1 MQVTEQGPDAGVYRK
16 SEQSATENPST
27 AKSRWWIWLI
37 VAVVIV
43 GGVVLWQRGGAS
55 PDAKAGGDAA
65 SRPVMVTTA
74 AAHQGDIGIYLNAL
88 GTVTP
93 VYTVT
98 VTSRVQGEI
107 TQVYYHEGQMVRK
120 GDPLIE
126 IDPRPYQAA
135 LTQVEGQLAHDQAVL
150 NEAKIDL
157 ERYQQALN
165 RNAIAKQQFDDQ
177 QQVVLQDEGTV
188 KNDEGQLANAKV
200 NLEYTHITA
209 PIAGRVGLRLV
220 DPGNIVQANS
230 TTALVVITQLQPIT
244 VIFSIAEDQLA
255 QIQQQLRKGK
265 KLTVDAFNR
274 EGSTKLASGML
285 LTLDN
290 VIDPTTGTLKLKAIF
305 DNDDNALFPS
315 QFVNVK
321 LLVDTQHNVTLIPTP
336 AIQRNA
342 QGAFVY
348 VMKSDQTAS
357 MRTITPGTTDGSVTA
372 VQGLEPQ
379 EVVAVTGFDKLLDGA
394 ESQYSRACEGIG
406 GAAPGSSPKPDRTT
420 NPRRRETPREA
431 PPEAKTEP
439 RRSESVSSIYFAA
452 GSDVAVD
459 GGHLARGLRRLSAIA
474 GFGAA
479 GGRLPDH
486 PGGHVLSRR
495 QSRRDGFGRHRASG
509 AAVRPGP
516 RPQSDDFHEFRRELH
531 HCFAVFPRTEH
542 RRCRTGSTSC
552 H

>member
-1 MQVTEQGPDAGVYRK
+1 VQVTEQRLETAVPRE
-16 SEQSATENPST
+16 SEQQITENSST
-27 AKSRWWIWLI
+27 QKSRWWIWLI
-37 VAVVIV
+37 AAVAIVVIV
-43 GGVVLWQRGGAS
+43 VLWRRGGA
-55 PDAKAGGDAA
+55 DAATKAGADAA
-65 SRPVMVTTA
+65 SRPVMVSTTA
-74 AAHQGDIGIYLNAL
+74 AYQGDIGIYLNAL

-200 NLEYTHITA
+200 NLVYTHITA

-230 TTALVVITQLQPIT
+230 NTALVVITQLQPIT
-244 VIFSIAEDQLA
+244 VIFSIAEDSLSP
-255 QIQQQLRKGK
+255 IQQQLRQGK
-265 KLTVDAFNR
+265 KLTVDVFDR
-274 EGSTKLASGML
+274 EASTKLASGTL

-305 DNDDNALFPS
+305 ENSDGALFPS

-321 LLVDTQHNVTLIPTP
+321 LLVDTRHNATLIPTP

-342 QGAFVY
+342 QGAFAY
-348 VMKSDQTAS
+348 VIKSDQTAS
-357 MRTITPGTTDGSVTA
+357 IRTITPGTTDGSVTA
-372 VQGLEPQ
+372 VQGVEPQ

-394 ESQYSRACEGIG
+394 
-406 GAAPGSSPKPDRTT
+406 KVTVRT
-420 NPRRRETPREA
+420 P
-431 PPEAKTEP
+431 AK
-439 RRSESVSSIYFAA
+439 
-452 GSDVAVD
+452 
-459 GGHLARGLRRLSAIA
+459 
-474 GFGAA
+474 
-479 GGRLPDH
+479 
-486 PGGHVLSRR
+486 
-495 QSRRDGFGRHRASG
+495 ASG
-509 AAVRPGP
+509 ASGQ
-516 RPQSDDFHEFRRELH
+516 QSQTGQNNVNQSTPSG
-531 HCFAVFPRTEH
+531 ASKGG
-542 RRCRTGSTSC
+542 TGSGKNGAS
-552 H
+552 HR

>member
-1 MQVTEQGPDAGVYRK
+1 VQVTEQAPDAVASK
-16 SEQSATENPST
+16 ESEQYPPENST
-27 AKSRWWIWLI
+27 IHKSRWWIWLI
-37 VAVVIV
+37 AAVVIV
-43 GGVVLWQRGGAS
+43 GGVVLWQRRGAT
-55 PDAKAGGDAA
+55 PEAKAGGDPA

-74 AAHQGDIGIYLNAL
+74 VARQGDIGIYLNAL

-107 TQVYYHEGQMVRK
+107 MQVYYREGQMVRK

-135 LTQVEGQLAHDQAVL
+135 LTQVEGQLAHDQALL

-200 NLEYTHITA
+200 NLVYTHITA

-230 TTALVVITQLQPIT
+230 ATALVVITQLQPIT
-244 VIFSIAEDQLA
+244 VIFSIAEDHLS

-265 KLTVDAFNR
+265 KLTVDAFDR
-274 EGSTKLASGML
+274 EASTKLASGML

-290 VIDPTTGTLKLKAIF
+290 VIDSTTGTLKLKAIF
-305 DNDDNALFPS
+305 DNSDSALFPS
-315 QFVNVK
+315 QFVNIK
-321 LLVDTQHNVTLIPTP
+321 LLVDTLHNATLISTP

-348 VMKSDQTAS
+348 VIKSDQTAS

-379 EVVAVTGFDKLLDGA
+379 EVVAVNGFDKLLDGA
-394 ESQYSRACEGIG
+394 KVAVRAPSNGSGGTSGQGQPHQTGQDNQSAPSGTRSG
-406 GAAPGSSPKPDRTT
+406 GATGGKEGGSSR
-420 NPRRRETPREA
+420 
-431 PPEAKTEP
+431 
-439 RRSESVSSIYFAA
+439 
-452 GSDVAVD
+452 
-459 GGHLARGLRRLSAIA
+459 
-474 GFGAA
+474 
-479 GGRLPDH
+479 
-486 PGGHVLSRR
+486 
-495 QSRRDGFGRHRASG
+495 
-509 AAVRPGP
+509 
-516 RPQSDDFHEFRRELH
+516 
-531 HCFAVFPRTEH
+531 
-542 RRCRTGSTSC
+542 
-552 H
+552 

>member
-1 MQVTEQGPDAGVYRK
+1 MTEQVPDADVSKK
-16 SEQSATENPST
+16 SERDTTENSST
-27 AKSRWWIWLI
+27 HKSRWWIWLI

-43 GGVVLWQRGGAS
+43 VIVVLWQRSGA

-74 AAHQGDIGIYLNAL
+74 VARQGDIGIYLNAL
-88 GTVTP
+88 GIVTP

-107 TQVYYHEGQMVRK
+107 TQVYYREGQMVRK
-120 GDPLIE
+120 GDPLVE

-150 NEAKIDL
+150 TEAKIDL

-177 QQVVLQDEGTV
+177 EQVVLQDQGTV

-200 NLEYTHITA
+200 NLVYTHITA

-244 VIFSIAEDQLA
+244 VIFSIAEDHLS
-255 QIQQQLRKGK
+255 QIQQQLLKGK
-265 KLTVDAFNR
+265 KLTVDAFDR
-274 EGSTKLASGML
+274 EGSTKLASGTL

-305 DNDDNALFPS
+305 DNTDNALFPS

-321 LLVDTQHNVTLIPTP
+321 LLVDTQRNATLIPTP

-342 QGAFVY
+342 QGAYVY
-348 VMKSDQTAS
+348 AIKNDQTAS

-372 VQGLEPQ
+372 VQGVEPQ

-394 ESQYSRACEGIG
+394 KVAVRAPTNGSG
-406 GAAPGSSPKPDRTT
+406 GSSGQGQQHQTGQNNDKSAPSGTRT
-420 NPRRRETPREA
+420 
-431 PPEAKTEP
+431 
-439 RRSESVSSIYFAA
+439 
-452 GSDVAVD
+452 GD
-459 GGHLARGLRRLSAIA
+459 
-474 GFGAA
+474 
-479 GGRLPDH
+479 
-486 PGGHVLSRR
+486 
-495 QSRRDGFGRHRASG
+495 ASG
-509 AAVRPGP
+509 GKKG
-516 RPQSDDFHEFRRELH
+516 
-531 HCFAVFPRTEH
+531 
-542 RRCRTGSTSC
+542 GSSR
-552 H
+552 

>member
-1 MQVTEQGPDAGVYRK
+1 VQVTEQRPDAAVSRE
-16 SEQSATENPST
+16 SEQQITQNST
-27 AKSRWWIWLI
+27 THPNRWWIWLI
-37 VAVVIV
+37 VAAAIV
-43 GGVVLWQRGGAS
+43 GGGWWWQRSGAG
-55 PDAKAGGDAA
+55 PAAKAGGDAA
-65 SRPVMVTTA
+65 SRPVLVTTV
-74 AAHQGDIGIYLNAL
+74 AAHQDDIGIYLNAL
-88 GTVTP
+88 GAVTP

-150 NEAKIDL
+150 TEAKIDL

-230 TTALVVITQLQPIT
+230 ATALVVITQLQPIT
-244 VIFSIAEDQLA
+244 VIFSIAEDSLS

-265 KLTVDAFNR
+265 KLTVDAFDR
-274 EGSTKLASGML
+274 EGSTKLTSGTL
-285 LTLDN
+285 LSLDN

-305 DNDDNALFPS
+305 DNKDDALFAS

-348 VMKSDQTAS
+348 VIKSDQSAS
-357 MRTITPGTTDGSVTA
+357 LRTITPGTTDGNVTA

-379 EVVAVTGFDKLLDGA
+379 EVVAVNGFDKLLDGA
-394 ESQYSRACEGIG
+394 KVAIRTPAKANG
-406 GAAPGSSPKPDRTT
+406 GASGQQAQTGQSNANQSAP
-420 NPRRRETPREA
+420 
-431 PPEAKTEP
+431 
-439 RRSESVSSIYFAA
+439 
-452 GSDVAVD
+452 
-459 GGHLARGLRRLSAIA
+459 
-474 GFGAA
+474 
-479 GGRLPDH
+479 
-486 PGGHVLSRR
+486 
-495 QSRRDGFGRHRASG
+495 SG
-509 AAVRPGP
+509 ASNGG
-516 RPQSDDFHEFRRELH
+516 
-531 HCFAVFPRTEH
+531 
-542 RRCRTGSTSC
+542 TGGGKNGAS
-552 H
+552 HQ

>member
-1 MQVTEQGPDAGVYRK
+1 MTEQRPDSGVTRE
-16 SEQSATENPST
+16 SEQLITENPT
-27 AKSRWWIWLI
+27 TPKSRWWIWLI
-37 VAVVIV
+37 VGAAIV
-43 GGVVLWQRGGAS
+43 AGGWWWQRGGSDPA
-55 PDAKAGGDAA
+55 AKAGGDAA

-120 GDPLIE
+120 GDPLVE

-150 NEAKIDL
+150 TEAKIDL
-157 ERYQQALN
+157 DRYQQALN

-200 NLEYTHITA
+200 NLVYTHITA
-209 PIAGRVGLRLV
+209 PIEGRVGLRLV

-230 TTALVVITQLQPIT
+230 STALVVITQLQPIT
-244 VIFSIAEDQLA
+244 VIFSIAEDSLS

-265 KLTVDAFNR
+265 KLTVDAFDR
-274 EGSTKLASGML
+274 EGSKKLASGTL
-285 LTLDN
+285 LSLDN

-305 DNDDNALFPS
+305 DNKDGALFAS

-321 LLVDTQHNVTLIPTP
+321 LLVDTLQNVTLIPTP

-342 QGAFVY
+342 QGAYVY
-348 VMKSDQTAS
+348 VIKSDQTAS

-379 EVVAVTGFDKLLDGA
+379 EVVAVNGFDKILDGGKVTV
-394 ESQYSRACEGIG
+394 RT
-406 GAAPGSSPKPDRTT
+406 PGK
-420 NPRRRETPREA
+420 
-431 PPEAKTEP
+431 
-439 RRSESVSSIYFAA
+439 
-452 GSDVAVD
+452 
-459 GGHLARGLRRLSAIA
+459 
-474 GFGAA
+474 
-479 GGRLPDH
+479 
-486 PGGHVLSRR
+486 
-495 QSRRDGFGRHRASG
+495 ASG
-509 AAVRPGP
+509 GTSGQQA
-516 RPQSDDFHEFRRELH
+516 Q
-531 HCFAVFPRTEH
+531 
-542 RRCRTGSTSC
+542 TGANNANQPAPSGAPSGGTGGGKNGAS
-552 H
+552 HQ